1 MNKTLKK
8 ILAISLSAGLLTLS
22 SPVLAQN
29 DFLKEQIDKSD
40 EEDQD
45 NKNGATYTYRLYEQ
59 MADVAHRRFGSWDK
73 VPDDFKAATTEVMQ
87 SALIKAFNNTKGN
100 GNKPVQYID
109 PYPATIEKYYNQYM
123 RNAPNT
129 NYDRINQ
136 EAAKLM
142 ATNLL
147 KEAVNTGKTVSLTRE
162 EFLKFAH
169 LHRKLA
175 VAVYDNTII
184 KSIPAVEERT
194 MEDKTQNRER
204 KIFRTILCIYSQKY
218 KLIPSRQTCDG
229 SGSRNLTVADYNRA
243 GITNEVLRKYTSEQK
258 LLMNTDAAKTY
269 SYIINGTPKDHTHTL
284 R

>member
-1 MNKTLKK
+1 MNNTLKK

-29 DFLKEQIDKSD
+29 DFLKEQIDKFDASNPHN
-40 EEDQD
+40 Q
-45 NKNGATYTYRLYEQ
+45 KNSTYRTYERI
-59 MADVAHRRFGSWDK
+59 ADVVHRKFGSWDK
-73 VPDDFKAATTEVMQ
+73 VPDDFKE
-87 SALIKAFNNTKGN
+87 SAIASIQFALVPTFNDTKGN

-109 PYPATIEKYYNQYM
+109 PYPATIEKYYNEYM
-123 RNAPNT
+123 GNAPNS
-129 NYDRINQ
+129 NYDKINQ

-184 KSIPAVEERT
+184 KGIPDVEEHT
-194 MEDKTQNRER
+194 MQDKTQNRER

-218 KLIPSRQTCDG
+218 DLIPSQKTCDG

-243 GITNEVLRKYTSEQK
+243 GITNEVLRKYTGEQR

-269 SYIINGTPKDHTHTL
+269 SYIVNGTPKDHTHTL

>member
-1 MNKTLKK
+1 MNNTLKK
-8 ILAISLSAGLLTLS
+8 ILAISLSAGLLTIS

-29 DFLKEQIDKSD
+29 DFLKEQIDKFD
-40 EEDQD
+40 
-45 NKNGATYTYRLYEQ
+45 GASQHNERESTYRVYQ
-59 MADVAHRRFGSWDK
+59 RVADVVHRKFGSWDK
-73 VPDDFKAATTEVMQ
+73 VPEDFKESSTMSLQ
-87 SALIKAFNNTKGN
+87 IALLDAFNNTKGS
-100 GNKPVQYID
+100 GNKSVQYID
-109 PYPATIEKYYNQYM
+109 PYPETIEKYYNQYM
-123 RNAPNT
+123 GNFPNS
-129 NYDRINQ
+129 NYDKINE

-147 KEAVNTGKTVSLTRE
+147 KEAVNTGKTVSLTRD

-184 KSIPAVEERT
+184 KGIPAVEERT
-194 MEDKTQNRER
+194 MENKTQNRER

-218 KLIPSRQTCDG
+218 DLIPSQQTCDG

-243 GITNEVLRKYTSEQK
+243 GITNEVLRKYTGEQR
-258 LLMNTDAAKTY
+258 LLMNTNAAKTY
-269 SYIINGTPKDHTHTL
+269 SYIVNGTPKDHTHTL

>member
-1 MNKTLKK
+1 MNNTLKK

-29 DFLKEQIDKSD
+29 DFLKEQINKFD
-40 EEDQD
+40 EASPYNQR
-45 NKNGATYTYRLYEQ
+45 GATYRLYERI
-59 MADVAHRRFGSWDK
+59 AEVVHRKFGSWDK
-73 VPDDFKAATTEVMQ
+73 VPDDFKESSTTTIQV
-87 SALIKAFNNTKGN
+87 ALLEAFNNTKGS

-109 PYPATIEKYYNQYM
+109 PYPDTIEKYYNQYM
-123 RNAPNT
+123 RNSTNS
-129 NYDRINQ
+129 NYDKINE

-147 KEAVNTGKTVSLTRE
+147 KEAVNTGKTVSLTRD

-184 KSIPAVEERT
+184 KGIPAVEERT

-218 KLIPSRQTCDG
+218 DLIPSQQTCDG

-243 GITNEVLRKYTSEQK
+243 GITNEVLRKYTGEQR
-258 LLMNTDAAKTY
+258 LLMNTNAAKTY
-269 SYIINGTPKDHTHTL
+269 SYIVNGTPKDHTHTL

>member
-1 MNKTLKK
+1 MNNTLKK

-29 DFLKEQIDKSD
+29 DFLKEQIDKFD
-40 EEDQD
+40 ESNQY
-45 NKNGATYTYRLYEQ
+45 NTNGATYKTYQRI
-59 MADVAHRRFGSWDK
+59 ADVVHRKFGSWDK
-73 VPDDFKAATTEVMQ
+73 VPEDFKESSITSLQ
-87 SALIKAFNNTKGN
+87 IALLDAFNNTKGN
-100 GNKPVQYID
+100 GSKSVQYID
-109 PYPATIEKYYNQYM
+109 PYPETIEKYYNQYM
-123 RNAPNT
+123 RNSSNG
-129 NYDRINQ
+129 NYDKINE

-147 KEAVNTGKTVSLTRE
+147 KEAVNTGKTVSLTRD

-184 KSIPAVEERT
+184 KGIPAVEERT

-218 KLIPSRQTCDG
+218 DLIPSQQTCDG

-243 GITNEVLRKYTSEQK
+243 GITNEVLRKYTGEQR
-258 LLMNTDAAKTY
+258 LLMNTNAAKTY
-269 SYIINGTPKDHTHTL
+269 SYIVNGTPKDHTHTL

>member
-1 MNKTLKK
+1 MNNTLKK

-29 DFLKEQIDKSD
+29 DFLKEQINKFD
-40 EEDQD
+40 EASPYNQRGD
-45 NKNGATYTYRLYEQ
+45 TYRLYERI
-59 MADVAHRRFGSWDK
+59 ADVVHRKFGSWDK
-73 VPDDFKAATTEVMQ
+73 VPDDFKESSTTTIQV
-87 SALIKAFNNTKGN
+87 ALLEAFNNTKGS

-109 PYPATIEKYYNQYM
+109 PYPDTIEKYYNQYM
-123 RNAPNT
+123 RNSTNS
-129 NYDRINQ
+129 NYDKINE

-147 KEAVNTGKTVSLTRE
+147 KEAVNTGKTVSLTRD

-184 KSIPAVEERT
+184 KGIPAVEERT

-218 KLIPSRQTCDG
+218 DLIPSQQTCDG

-243 GITNEVLRKYTSEQK
+243 GITNEVLRKYTGEQR
-258 LLMNTDAAKTY
+258 LLMNTNAAKTY
-269 SYIINGTPKDHTHTL
+269 SYIVNGTPKDHTHTL

>member
-8 ILAISLSAGLLTLS
+8 ILAISLSAGLLTIS

-29 DFLKEQIDKSD
+29 DFLKEQIDKFD
-40 EEDQD
+40 ESNQY
-45 NKNGATYTYRLYEQ
+45 NQRGATYRLYERI
-59 MADVAHRRFGSWDK
+59 ADVVHRKFGSWDK
-73 VPDDFKAATTEVMQ
+73 VPEDFKESSTIPLQ
-87 SALIKAFNNTKGN
+87 IALLDAFNNTKGR

-109 PYPATIEKYYNQYM
+109 PYPETIERYYNKYM
-123 RNAPNT
+123 GNAAGG
-129 NYDRINQ
+129 NYDKINE

-142 ATNLL
+142 AINLL
-147 KEAVNTGKTVSLTRE
+147 KEAVNTGKTISLTRE

-175 VAVYDNTII
+175 VAVYDNNII
-184 KSIPAVEERT
+184 KGIPAVEERT

-218 KLIPSRQTCDG
+218 NLIPSRQTCDG

-243 GITNEVLRKYTSEQK
+243 GITNEVLRKYTGEQR
-258 LLMNTDAAKTY
+258 LLMDTDAAKTY

>member
-1 MNKTLKK
+1 MNNTLKK

-29 DFLKEQIDKSD
+29 DFLKEQINKFD
-40 EEDQD
+40 EASPYNQRGD
-45 NKNGATYTYRLYEQ
+45 TYRLYERI
-59 MADVAHRRFGSWDK
+59 ADVVHRKFGSWDK
-73 VPDDFKAATTEVMQ
+73 VPDDFKESSTTTIQV
-87 SALIKAFNNTKGN
+87 ALLEAFNNTKGS

-109 PYPATIEKYYNQYM
+109 PYPDTIEKYYNQYM
-123 RNAPNT
+123 RNSTNS
-129 NYDRINQ
+129 NYDKINE

-147 KEAVNTGKTVSLTRE
+147 KEAVNTGKTVFLTRD

-184 KSIPAVEERT
+184 KGIPAVEERT

-218 KLIPSRQTCDG
+218 DLIPSQQTCDG

-243 GITNEVLRKYTSEQK
+243 GITNEVLRKYTGEQR
-258 LLMNTDAAKTY
+258 LLMNTNAAKTY
-269 SYIINGTPKDHTHTL
+269 SYIVNGTPKDHTHTL

>member
-29 DFLKEQIDKSD
+29 DFLKEQIDKFD
-40 EEDQD
+40 ESNQY
-45 NKNGATYTYRLYEQ
+45 NQRGATYRLYERI
-59 MADVAHRRFGSWDK
+59 ADVVHRKFGSWDK
-73 VPDDFKAATTEVMQ
+73 VPEDFKESSTITLQ
-87 SALIKAFNNTKGN
+87 IALLDAFNNTKGR

-109 PYPATIEKYYNQYM
+109 PYPETIERYYNKYM
-123 RNAPNT
+123 GNASGG
-129 NYDRINQ
+129 NYDKINE

-142 ATNLL
+142 AINLL

-162 EFLKFAH
+162 EFLKFAQ

-175 VAVYDNTII
+175 VAIYDNTII
-184 KSIPAVEERT
+184 KGIPAVEERT

-218 KLIPSRQTCDG
+218 DLIPSQQTCDG

-243 GITNEVLRKYTSEQK
+243 GITNEVLRKYTGEQR
-258 LLMNTDAAKTY
+258 LLMDTDAAKTY

>member
-8 ILAISLSAGLLTLS
+8 ILAVSLSAGLLTLS
-22 SPVLAQN
+22 STAFAQN
-29 DFLKEQIDKSD
+29 DFLKEQIDKFD
-40 EEDQD
+40 EASPY
-45 NKNGATYTYRLYEQ
+45 NKSGATYRLYERI
-59 MADVAHRRFGSWDK
+59 ADVVHRKFGSWDK
-73 VPDDFKAATTEVMQ
+73 VPDDSKESFIESIQ
-87 SALIKAFNNTKGN
+87 LALVPTFNNTKGN

-109 PYPATIEKYYNQYM
+109 PYPATIEKYYNEYM
-123 RNAPNT
+123 GNFPNT
-129 NYDRINQ
+129 NYDKINQ

-142 ATNLL
+142 AANLL

-162 EFLKFAH
+162 EFLKFAQ

-175 VAVYDNTII
+175 VAVYDNNII
-184 KSIPAVEERT
+184 RGIPAVEERT
-194 MEDKTQNRER
+194 MQDKTQNRER

-218 KLIPSRQTCDG
+218 DLIPSQHTCDG

-243 GITNEVLRKYTSEQK
+243 GITNEVLRKYTGEQK

>member
-1 MNKTLKK
+1 MNQTLKK
-8 ILAISLSAGLLTLS
+8 ILAVSLSAGLLTLS
-22 SPVLAQN
+22 STAFAQN
-29 DFLKEQIDKSD
+29 DFLKEQMDKFD
-40 EEDQD
+40 EASPD
-45 NKNGATYTYRLYEQ
+45 NEKVSTYKLYQ
-59 MADVAHRRFGSWDK
+59 RIADVIHRKFGSWDK
-73 VPDDFKAATTEVMQ
+73 VPDDFKESSITSMQ
-87 SALIKAFNNTKGN
+87 IALLDAFNNTKGN

-109 PYPATIEKYYNQYM
+109 PYPATIERYYNKYM
-123 RNAPNT
+123 GNAPDSN
-129 NYDRINQ
+129 NDKINQ

-184 KSIPAVEERT
+184 KGIPAVEERT

-218 KLIPSRQTCDG
+218 DLIPSQHTCDG

-243 GITNEVLRKYTSEQK
+243 GITNEVLRKYTGEQR

>member
-1 MNKTLKK
+1 MNNTLKK

-29 DFLKEQIDKSD
+29 DFLKEQIDKFD
-40 EEDQD
+40 ESNQYNQRGE
-45 NKNGATYTYRLYEQ
+45 TYRTYERI
-59 MADVAHRRFGSWDK
+59 ADVVHRKFGSWDK
-73 VPDDFKAATTEVMQ
+73 VPNDFKESATEAIQ
-87 SALIKAFNNTKGN
+87 FALINAFNNTKGN

-109 PYPATIEKYYNQYM
+109 PYPATIEKYYNEYM
-123 RNAPNT
+123 GNAPNT

-147 KEAVNTGKTVSLTRE
+147 KEAVNTGKTVSLTRD

-175 VAVYDNTII
+175 VAVYDNNII
-184 KSIPAVEERT
+184 RDTPAVEERT
-194 MEDKTQNRER
+194 MQDKTQNRER

-218 KLIPSRQTCDG
+218 DLIPSQQTCDG

-243 GITNEVLRKYTSEQK
+243 GITNEVLRKYTGEQR
-258 LLMNTDAAKTY
+258 LLMNTNAAKTY
-269 SYIINGTPKDHTHTL
+269 SYIVNGTPKDHTHTL

>member
-1 MNKTLKK
+1 MNNTLKK

-29 DFLKEQIDKSD
+29 DFLKEQIDKFDASNPHN
-40 EEDQD
+40 Q
-45 NKNGATYTYRLYEQ
+45 KNSTYRTYERI
-59 MADVAHRRFGSWDK
+59 ADVVHRKFGSWDK
-73 VPDDFKAATTEVMQ
+73 VPDDFKE
-87 SALIKAFNNTKGN
+87 SAIASIQFALVPTFNDTKGN

-109 PYPATIEKYYNQYM
+109 PYPATIEKYYNEYM
-123 RNAPNT
+123 GNAPNG
-129 NYDRINQ
+129 NYDKINQ

-147 KEAVNTGKTVSLTRE
+147 KEAVNTGKTVSLTRD

-184 KSIPAVEERT
+184 KGIPAVEERT

-218 KLIPSRQTCDG
+218 DLIPSQQTCDG

-243 GITNEVLRKYTSEQK
+243 GITNEVLRKYTGEQR
-258 LLMNTDAAKTY
+258 LLMNTNAAKTY
-269 SYIINGTPKDHTHTL
+269 SYIVNGTPKDHTHTL